1 MNKKARVLLITPN
14 LKGIA
19 DGVNRIQPSLGL
31 MLIAPILEKNGHKVK
46 IYDAALDGWEK
57 RKIIDE
63 KNKIVM
69 IGQDEGGISKVV
81 SNFNPDVVAISV
93 LFSNLL
99 ESAHQIAKIIKKVN
113 NEIKVV
119 LGGNHISSA
128 VSDYKFFKLQNNS
141 KVKNLIHDLENDYF
155 DYGMA
160 GEGEFS
166 FIKLVEAI
174 IEKDENK
181 LMKVPGLVKKKSKG
195 NYHINPNQ
203 SVHDLNTLPRPSR
216 HLVDMEAY
224 FKIGAFHS
232 AKSRSKRVLS
242 VMCSRGCPEKCTF
255 CSTPSMWGQN
265 TRWRSTDHIMEEI
278 ENDVRDF
285 KIGEIQFDD
294 DTITVN
300 KKNLFSLCD
309 RLEKIGLPWCTP
321 NGTKVNYHF
330 NKQEEMYKR
339 MHDSGCYQITLACE
353 SGVQRVLDK
362 IINKR
367 LPLDTIYPSIENAK
381 KAGML
386 VHTFWIVGY
395 PGETFEEIQKTID
408 FAMNSGADSFS
419 FAILSPL
426 PGTPI
431 YRKVISKD
439 LWWDGRSLED
449 MLFRSSLVKVDGFNG
464 PDEFEKFVN
473 DANIKANLLL
483 KENDPKRFEYKYGK
497 QSTEAALVK
506 QT

>member
-203 SVHDLNTLPRPSR
+203 SVHDLNTLPRP
-216 HLVDMEAY
+216 
-224 FKIGAFHS
+224 
-232 AKSRSKRVLS
+232 
-242 VMCSRGCPEKCTF
+242 
-255 CSTPSMWGQN
+255 
-265 TRWRSTDHIMEEI
+265 
-278 ENDVRDF
+278 
-285 KIGEIQFDD
+285 
-294 DTITVN
+294 
-300 KKNLFSLCD
+300 
-309 RLEKIGLPWCTP
+309 
-321 NGTKVNYHF
+321 
-330 NKQEEMYKR
+330 
-339 MHDSGCYQITLACE
+339 
-353 SGVQRVLDK
+353 
-362 IINKR
+362 
-367 LPLDTIYPSIENAK
+367 
-381 KAGML
+381 
-386 VHTFWIVGY
+386 
-395 PGETFEEIQKTID
+395 
-408 FAMNSGADSFS
+408 
-419 FAILSPL
+419 
-426 PGTPI
+426 
-431 YRKVISKD
+431 
-439 LWWDGRSLED
+439 
-449 MLFRSSLVKVDGFNG
+449 
-464 PDEFEKFVN
+464 
-473 DANIKANLLL
+473 
-483 KENDPKRFEYKYGK
+483 
-497 QSTEAALVK
+497 
-506 QT
+506 